1 MLVENEDLLFASNKA
16 LSSVRLGLRSDN
28 AEMI

>member
-16 LSSVRLGLRSDN
+16 LSSARLGLRSDN
-28 AEMI
+28 VEMI